1 MAFSD
6 TAQQKTVL
14 LALSGGVDSAVAAL
28 LLQKQGFRVV
38 GAFMKMWSDTK
49 DLQGHCIWK
58 SERRDA
64 YVVGAKLGIPVMT
77 LDFEEAYRRDV
88 LETFFTA
95 YEAGETP
102 NPDILCNSRIKFPLL
117 RKAATEQGIAWIAT
131 GHYARIGE
139 RADGTKEL
147 RCAVDEEKDQTYF
160 LSGLAQADLAQ
171 TLFPIGDF
179 VKKDVRQM
187 AQDAGLDVWDKR
199 STRGICFVGK
209 VDMPSFLAQRIPERA
224 GEIRH
229 VDGRIVGEHHGLH
242 QWTIGQ
248 RHGLAIGGGDPLF
261 VVEKDLEKNIVFV
274 SEQEKDLD
282 VTEATIG
289 DIHWIA
295 GAPTSDVGVFARPR
309 YRAPLVSVR
318 IVGDMV
324 LFGEPQRAVTPG
336 QQIVFYAEGKCLGG
350 ATVVRVPSRIPV
362 SVY

>member
-1 MAFSD
+1 MASSGE
-6 TAQQKTVL
+6 AKQKTVL

-49 DLQGHCIWK
+49 DIAGSCAWK

-64 YVVGAKLGIPVMT
+64 YVVGAKLGIPVMA
-77 LDFEEAYRRDV
+77 LDFEAVYRREV
-88 LETFFTA
+88 LENFFSA

-117 RKAATEQGIAWIAT
+117 RKVAAEQGIAWVAT
-131 GHYARIGE
+131 GHYARIAE
-139 RADGTKEL
+139 RIDGTKEL
-147 RCAVDEEKDQTYF
+147 LCAVDEEKDQTYF
-160 LSGLAQADLAQ
+160 LSGLSQADLAQ

-187 AQDAGLDVWDKR
+187 AQDAGLDVWNKR

-229 VDGRIVGEHHGLH
+229 VDGRVIGKHRGLH

-248 RHGLAIGGGDPLF
+248 RHGLAIGGGEPLF
-261 VVEKDLEKNIVFV
+261 VVEKDVAKNVVFV
-274 SEQEKDLD
+274 SERHEELA
-282 VTEATIG
+282 VTEAVIR
-289 DIHWIA
+289 DVHWI
-295 GAPTSDVGVFARPR
+295 GGIPTSDAALFARPR
-309 YRAPLVSVR
+309 YRAPLVAVHMA
-318 IVGDMV
+318 GDRV
-324 LFGEPQRAVTPG
+324 LFAEPQRAVTPG
-336 QQIVFYAEGKCLGG
+336 QQIVFYAGGRCLGG
-350 ATVVRVPSRIPV
+350 ATVAQVPSKIL
-362 SVY
+362 SGVY